1 MQTKKSKLGYTI
13 VVMLFTFCIYG
24 GFYEWGI
31 AAAALLII
39 AGIIC
44 SNQKYSFQV
53 PLFPLIILCI
63 AILTTIWSIDYT
75 ENLLGIIRISA
86 VVWWIIYCS
95 ALNKREKKIA
105 IASIPYMGIAMT
117 ICGFFTLLFDSIYP
131 LFWSAQRFGG
141 FFQYAN
147 TCALFLL
154 IGIIVLAEQMQ
165 AQLAK
170 GKNWYR
176 YIGFVI
182 LLVGL
187 LATGSRSIMI
197 LFLLWGLT
205 KGKKAAAGI
214 LLLGAGAY
222 CYLLITGNQ
231 QNIARIF
238 TLLTSNSTIYG
249 RLLYY
254 LDALDIIKA
263 HPFGLGYMGYYYIQH
278 SVQRGVYTVRFV
290 HNDFLQAGLDYGVA
304 VMLIFTVYLIGQ
316 ICKGKQTRLQ
326 KELLLI
332 IGIASAADFHLQYF
346 IIEIIGAL
354 CLDLDYGIKWIN
366 KEVFL
371 SKILKFALGVA
382 ASVYLLAAVPLLL
395 DYLGDSYLALQC
407 FPHYTRA
414 LEHELA
420 AAQEPHVAVYY
431 ADKIL
436 THNQYVAAAW
446 DAKAYDAAEAGD
458 FQNAICYKDNVI
470 ELERYNVEEYKRYDM
485 MLKDMIMQSE
495 ELDYIT
501 KKRVE
506 LPKQLEILKEQTRD
520 IAYKIRDKPVFA
532 W

>member
-1 MQTKKSKLGYTI
+1 MKTKKSKLGYTI
-13 VVMLFTFCIYG
+13 FVMLFTFCIYG

-31 AAAALLII
+31 AAAVFLII

-44 SNQKYSFQV
+44 SSQKYSFQI

-63 AILTTIWSIDYT
+63 AILTIIWSIDYT

-86 VVWWIIYCS
+86 VVWWIIYCRS
-95 ALNKREKKIA
+95 LNKREKEIA

-117 ICGFFTLLFDSIYP
+117 VCGFFTLLFDHIYP

-154 IGIIVLAEQMQ
+154 LGIIVLAEQMQ
-165 AQLAK
+165 AQLTK

-214 LLLGAGAY
+214 LLLGAGVY

-304 VMLIFTVYLIGQ
+304 VMLIFAVYLIGQ
-316 ICKGKQTRLQ
+316 IWKGKQTQLQ

-332 IGIASAADFHLQYF
+332 IGIASVVDFHLQYF
-346 IIEIIGAL
+346 IIEIIGVL
-354 CLDLDYGIKWIN
+354 CLDLDYGTKWIN
-366 KEVFL
+366 
-371 SKILKFALGVA
+371 SKILKFALGAA

-407 FPHYTRA
+407 FPHYTRT

-420 AAQEPHVAVYY
+420 VTQEHHVAVYY

-446 DAKAYDAAEAGD
+446 NAKAYAAAEAGD
-458 FQNAICYKDNVI
+458 FQNAIYFKEKVI
-470 ELERYNVEEYKRYDM
+470 ELERYNMEEYKHYDM
-485 MLKDMIMQSE
+485 LLKDMIMQGEESE
-495 ELDYIT
+495 YIT
-501 KKRVE
+501 EKRVE
-506 LPKQLEILKEQTRD
+506 LSKQLENLKEQTRD
-520 IAYKIRDKPVFA
+520 IAYKIKDKPVFA